1 MRASLTERA
10 KTVSPK
16 AFPNQ
21 SEISHRSNRNV
32 STSTYARL
40 LQQVMGKVSIPCEF
54 TLPNGDCHR
63 FGSGPPKFCVVIK
76 TERAMRRGFDEFS
89 LGQAYVEGDIDIEGD
104 MMSLLELRSHLEH
117 RRHWPTVIKLWWL
130 LLSHRP
136 TRVNRESIA
145 DHYNFGNDFYLSFI
159 DKAYRFYSHC
169 NFYSDEETVEQAAA
183 HKLEIMYDALELGPG
198 KRLLDIGAGWGGVH
212 EYCGPRG
219 VHVTSVT
226 LTEDSY
232 NYTND
237 LIHRLGLSETCEV
250 RREDFLEHCPSK
262 PYDGIV
268 IYGVIEH
275 IPYYRRFFQKVYDCL
290 EPNGLFYLD
299 ASATKEMYNMSA
311 FTRTYIWTGTHT
323 FMCLQELIQE
333 LLFNGLDLLSVENDT
348 HSYHLTMRHWATRF
362 DENRD
367 FIIKRWNEKVYRA
380 FRVYLWGGCHA
391 LKDNALQAYH
401 LVAQKS
407 CDRGPRPNR
416 IQMTS
421 HFIRNLLR

>member
-1 MRASLTERA
+1 MPASAAEGA
-10 KTVSPK
+10 KQVSPK
-16 AFPNQ
+16 TPLNDSQISRPSSPEGLMGRAAQ
-21 SEISHRSNRNV
+21 SLHR
-32 STSTYARL
+32 
-40 LQQVMGKVSIPCEF
+40 VMAGVKIPCEF
-54 TLPNGDCHR
+54 VLPGGDCHR
-63 FGSGPPKFCVVIK
+63 FGDGPPKFRVTIK
-76 TERAMRRGFDEFS
+76 TERALGHGFDEFG
-89 LGQAYVEGDIDIEGD
+89 LGQAYVEGDIEIEGD
-104 MMSLLELRSHLEH
+104 MMSLLDLRSHLQH
-117 RRHWPTVIKLWWL
+117 RRHWPTALKLWWL

-136 TRVNRESIA
+136 SRVNRNSIA
-145 DHYNFGNDFYLSFI
+145 DHYDFGDDFYLAFI

-169 NFYSDEETVEQAAA
+169 NFYSDDETVEQAAE
-183 HKLEIMYDALELGPG
+183 HKLEIMYDALKLGPG

-232 NYTND
+232 NYTKQ
-237 LIHRLGLSETCEV
+237 LIRRLGLSATCEV
-250 RREDFLEHCPSK
+250 QKEDFLDHRPAK

-275 IPYYRRFFQKVYDCL
+275 IPYYRRFFQQVYDCL
-290 EPNGLFYLD
+290 KPAGLFYLD
-299 ASATKEMYNMSA
+299 ASATKEMYDMST

-333 LLFNGLDLLSVENDT
+333 LLFNGLDLLNLENDT

-362 DENRD
+362 DENHD
-367 FIIKRWNEKVYRA
+367 FIVKRWGAKVYRA

-391 LKDNALQAYH
+391 LKNNSLQAYH

-407 CDRGPRPNR
+407 SDRGPRPGR
-416 IQMTS
+416 IPMTTA
-421 HFIRNLLR
+421 FIRNLLR

>member
-1 MRASLTERA
+1 MGA
-10 KTVSPK
+10 
-16 AFPNQ
+16 
-21 SEISHRSNRNV
+21 
-32 STSTYARL
+32 YARL
-40 LQQVMGKVSIPCEF
+40 LHEVMAGVSTPCEF
-54 TLPNGDCHR
+54 ILPDGGCHQFGNG
-63 FGSGPPKFCVVIK
+63 PAKFCVTIK
-76 TERAMRRGFDEFS
+76 TDRALRHGFEEFS
-89 LGQAYVEGDIDIEGD
+89 VGQAYVEGEIEIEGD
-104 MMSLLELRSHLEH
+104 MMSLLDLRSHLAH
-117 RRHWPTVIKLWWL
+117 RHHWPTAIKLWWL
-130 LLSHRP
+130 LLTHRP
-136 TRVNRESIA
+136 TRVNNDSIA
-145 DHYNFGNDFYLSFI
+145 DHYDFGDDFYLSFI

-169 NFYSDEETVEQAAA
+169 NFYSDDETVEQAAE
-183 HKLEIMYDALELGPG
+183 HKLEIMYDALKLGPG

-226 LTEDSY
+226 LTDDSY

-237 LIHRLGLSETCEV
+237 LIRRLQLSDTCEV
-250 RREDFLEHCPSK
+250 RREDFLDHHPDE

-275 IPYYRRFFQKVYDCL
+275 IPYYRRFFQQVYDCL
-290 EPNGLFYLD
+290 KPAGLFYLD
-299 ASATKEMYNMSA
+299 ASATKEMYDMST

-348 HSYHLTMRHWATRF
+348 RSYHLTMREWANRF
-362 DENRD
+362 DDNRD
-367 FIIKRWNEKVYRA
+367 LIVERWGAKVYRA

-391 LKDNALQAYH
+391 LKNNTLQAYH

-407 CDRGPRPNR
+407 SERGQRPGR
-416 IQMTS
+416 LQMTS

>member
-1 MRASLTERA
+1 MDAVATLLDQVMA
-10 KTVSPK
+10 G
-16 AFPNQ
+16 
-21 SEISHRSNRNV
+21 V
-32 STSTYARL
+32 ST
-40 LQQVMGKVSIPCEF
+40 PCEF
-54 TLPNGDCHR
+54 VLVGGDRHR
-63 FGSGPPKFCVVIK
+63 FGNGPPKFCVTIK
-76 TERAMRRGFDEFS
+76 TARTLRRGFEEFS
-89 LGQAYVEGDIDIEGD
+89 LGQAYVEGDIEIEGD
-104 MMSLLELRSHLEH
+104 MMSLLDLRSHLDDRH
-117 RRHWPTVIKLWWL
+117 HWPSAIKLWWL

-136 TRVNRESIA
+136 IRINRESIA
-145 DHYNFGNDFYLSFI
+145 SHYNFGNSFYLAFI

-169 NFYSDEETVEQAAA
+169 NFYADDETVEQAAE
-183 HKLEIMYDALELGPG
+183 HKLEIMYEALKLGPG

-212 EYCGPRG
+212 QYCGPRG

-237 LIHRLGLSETCEV
+237 LIRRLGLSETCEV
-250 RREDFLEHCPSK
+250 RREDFLDHRPDK

-275 IPYYRRFFQKVYDCL
+275 IPYYRSFFQRVYECL
-290 EPNGLFYLD
+290 KPDGLFYLD
-299 ASATKEMYNMSA
+299 ASATKEMYDMSA

-333 LLFNGLDLLSVENDT
+333 LLFNGLDLLSVTNDT
-348 HSYHLTMRHWATRF
+348 HSYHLTMQHWATRF

-367 FIIKRWNEKVYRA
+367 FIIKQWGAKVYRA

-391 LKDNALQAYH
+391 LKTNTLQAYH

-407 CDRGPRPNR
+407 GDRGPRPGR
-416 IQMTS
+416 IQMIS